1 MRRIV
6 IPTKSFEDTMFM
18 FRYAKMWF
26 GAENVEYLLLNCY
39 KEPTKSTEMMMS
51 LTEILAE
58 ESERYL
64 QEQKKDIVEQF
75 PDVASN
81 VKTLSMYGF
90 LEDCVLKLH
99 QHRPIDFVVMA
110 TSGAGKIKRFFG
122 GSITSKVV
130 SHADVPVISIPYKYT
145 HFTPPKAI
153 CLCIDYAHL
162 PNADHL
168 KTIALLSRSK
178 KASISVVHINTGDSG
193 KNNVYE
199 SETKSLIAQHLSNC
213 DYKLYD
219 IDADSIAEGIKQF
232 VQIQDPSLVV
242 MIAHK
247 KNFFQRWFETSQ
259 SKLITNISEIPVLVL
274 KES

>member
-18 FRYAKMWF
+18 FRYAKLWF

-64 QEQKKDIVEQF
+64 QEQKKDIIEQF

-81 VKTLSMYGF
+81 VKSLSMYGF
-90 LEDCVLKLH
+90 LEDCIEKLNEH
-99 QHRPIDFVVMA
+99 MPIDFVVMA

-122 GSITSKVV
+122 GSITSRVV
-130 SHADVPVISIPYKYT
+130 SHANVPVISIPYKYK
-145 HFTPPKAI
+145 HFTPPKEI

-162 PNADHL
+162 PNAEHL

-178 KASISVVHINTGDSG
+178 RTSISIVHVHAGDG
-193 KNNVYE
+193 ANINVYE

-213 DYKLYD
+213 DYKHYD
-219 IDADSIAEGIKQF
+219 IDAGSIAEGIRQF
-232 VQIQDPSLVV
+232 VQVQDPALVV

-259 SKLITNISEIPVLVL
+259 SKLITNISETPVLVL
-274 KES
+274 KGS